1 MKDSSSSLTRLILEK
16 LQETTRLFISLF
28 LGKRGRENQHT
39 VKKTMLALR
48 KTPVDEEYFEVSNE
62 RGAVLATKNRQG
74 GLDDQDDES
83 NGKIFERPGSKCCPV
98 KLISKCLRH
107 LDPKSS
113 TLFQG
118 PRSPCKTFNPA
129 KDEVWFCSVPLGHN
143 SLENMFRCMT
153 SRAGIQPCLTN
164 HSIRATTVTILST
177 ANYQGRPI
185 KAKTGHQSE
194 ASIESYSNT
203 PTFYQ
208 FKAMSNAIGDFEDS
222 GCSSADPSAS
232 LVAESTQLRR
242 PPSTEHWYLRMKTA
256 LENPLKFN
264 SHKRN
269 SQHLV
274 HGLIPDATFHGC
286 TFNFTVNQQNI

>member
-48 KTPVDEEYFEVSNE
+48 KTPVGAEYFEVSNE

-129 KDEVWFCSVPLGHN
+129 KVCFI
-143 SLENMFRCMT
+143 SLQFP
-153 SRAGIQPCLTN
+153 S
-164 HSIRATTVTILST
+164 HDTV
-177 ANYQGRPI
+177 
-185 KAKTGHQSE
+185 
-194 ASIESYSNT
+194 
-203 PTFYQ
+203 
-208 FKAMSNAIGDFEDS
+208 
-222 GCSSADPSAS
+222 
-232 LVAESTQLRR
+232 
-242 PPSTEHWYLRMKTA
+242 
-256 LENPLKFN
+256 
-264 SHKRN
+264 
-269 SQHLV
+269 SQV
-274 HGLIPDATFHGC
+274 TDRIM
-286 TFNFTVNQQNI
+286 